1 MKFAMTA
8 EEKQFIERQYKQG
21 KVVLAT
27 PCGLASCDMEELV
40 GQPVEGLLYD
50 LNRDE
55 LTTYTLNN
63 ERAINDIAVAKVI
76 RHLHGKVY
84 GKPNKN

>member
-1 MKFAMTA
+1 MKLAMTA
-8 EEKQFIERQYKQG
+8 EEKEFIQGQYKHG
-21 KVVLAT
+21 EVVLAT
-27 PCGLASCDMEELV
+27 PCGLVSCDMEELV
-40 GQPVEGLLYD
+40 SQPVEGLLYD

-76 RHLHGKVY
+76 RYLHGKVY
-84 GKPNKN
+84 GKEEK